1 VHDCALYLGN
11 KKDSLTKRCP
21 FSKHIPVIPKY
32 IIVTSNWLLFSERGN
47 LDNLKKELEVDDHK
61 ITLEELYRPVTKP
74 YD

>member
-1 VHDCALYLGN
+1 LAFV
-11 KKDSLTKRCP
+11 
-21 FSKHIPVIPKY
+21 
-32 IIVTSNWLLFSERGN
+32 SERGN

>member
-1 VHDCALYLGN
+1 MYDRVIDCA
-11 KKDSLTKRCP
+11 KRQSHEEIP
-21 FSKHIPVIPKY
+21 FLKHTPNY

>member
-1 VHDCALYLGN
+1 
-11 KKDSLTKRCP
+11 
-21 FSKHIPVIPKY
+21 
-32 IIVTSNWLLFSERGN
+32 VTSNWLLFSERGN